1 MKNLLFIFMF
11 LILLSACATTNQSE
25 QEAQDGTFT
34 EKSSF
39 AGSRSMSKEL
49 TFTEDSSFDEELSTA
64 MRSGELVAV
73 KLPKSVDPDEGE
85 MPPQLKPWI
94 AAVEKQGG
102 KVDYEPM
109 EGDMTELKDV
119 VLQAF
124 SFVGDWFKKQEI
136 EEEKYASAKNY
147 NARLC
152 YQRDDNLVT
161 KIVFVDK
168 SSHDKPVCTYN
179 ANVE

>member
-11 LILLSACATTNQSE
+11 LILLSACGLNIKPSGQK
-25 QEAQDGTFT
+25 GG
-34 EKSSF
+34 SSDQP
-39 AGSRSMSKEL
+39 MPKEL
-49 TFTEDSSFDEELSTA
+49 TFTEASSFDQELSTA

-73 KLPKSVDPDEGE
+73 VLPKSVDPDVEPDKGG

-102 KVDYEPM
+102 KVDYEPITADM
-109 EGDMTELKDV
+109 DLGDFVLKT
-119 VLQAF
+119 F
-124 SFVGDWFKKQEI
+124 SVIGEWFK

-152 YQRDDNLVT
+152 YQRDNNLVT

>member
-1 MKNLLFIFMF
+1 MKNLLIIFMF
-11 LILLSACATTNQSE
+11 LILLSACGLNINPS
-25 QEAQDGTFT
+25 AQKGAV
-34 EKSSF
+34 SS
-39 AGSRSMSKEL
+39 SDQPMPKEL
-49 TFTEDSSFDEELSTA
+49 TFTEASSFDEELSTA
-64 MRSGELVAV
+64 MRSSELVAV
-73 KLPKSVDPDEGE
+73 KLPESVDPDEGE
-85 MPPQLKPWI
+85 MPPQLNQWI
-94 AAVEKQGG
+94 AAVKKQDGR
-102 KVDYEPM
+102 VDYEPM
-109 EGDMTELKDV
+109 EGDMGDRVLED

-168 SSHDKPVCTYN
+168 SNPDKPVCTY
-179 ANVE
+179 

>member
-49 TFTEDSSFDEELSTA
+49 TFTEDSSFDEELLTA

-73 KLPKSVDPDEGE
+73 KLPKSVDPDKGE

-102 KVDYEPM
+102 KVDYEPIT
-109 EGDMTELKDV
+109 GDMAGLEDLILK
-119 VLQAF
+119 AF
-124 SFVGDWFKKQEI
+124 SVFGDWFKK
-136 EEEKYASAKNY
+136 EEKYASAKNY

-168 SSHDKPVCTYN
+168 SNPDKPVCTY
-179 ANVE
+179 